1 MTVAMRASSQ
11 AKVHK
16 VEVTPTLYKSR
27 LDKEVKEITQS
38 SLKDLRL
45 KYTYF
50 VQKTLSRK
58 VNSYPESAASPVT
71 REKP

>member
-1 MTVAMRASSQ
+1 ML
-11 AKVHK
+11 HNK

-45 KYTYF
+45 KYTYLI
-50 VQKTLSRK
+50 QKTLSRK
-58 VNSYPESAASPVT
+58 VNSYPESAASPGT
-71 REKP
+71 EKSLSKCLEEREL